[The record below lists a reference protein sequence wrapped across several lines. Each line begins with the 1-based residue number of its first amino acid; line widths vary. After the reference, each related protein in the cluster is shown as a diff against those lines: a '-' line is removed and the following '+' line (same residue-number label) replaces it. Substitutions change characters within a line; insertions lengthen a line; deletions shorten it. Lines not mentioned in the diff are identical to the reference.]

1 MPAWAAEG
9 MLGIFHMFKVN
20 GATSLV
26 LDTVERITGRPA
38 RTLDAYIKEN
48 LAVFRPKEP
57 VPVKR

>member
-1 MPAWAAEG
+1 MI
-9 MLGIFHMFKVN
+9 LIT

-38 RTLDAYIKEN
+38 RTLDAYLKEN